1 MSRSPDPGTQL
12 PRSLGKGAEG
22 RGGCPR
28 PVAETVSEAETPA
41 GGWGGQWPRLWPRR
55 ECERLRL
62 WRPLGS
68 PRARR
73 PSFPSAFPR
82 PPRNVDRKPKDKK
95 EKKKRRKKK
104 ENHEGEKNG
113 CRGLRNPQA
122 LPTLLPLLRPERHTT
137 VDCPFPYRLPSA
149 ADTSAWISGLSGS
162 RTLREKP
169 AKQDQ
174 TLGGGRGLNK
184 SGSWWPTGG
193 VTRFPFCFMFC
204 IQHI

>member
-1 MSRSPDPGTQL
+1 MAPTLAPKRVREAATLAAAWFSQS
-12 PRSLGKGAEG
+12 KK
-22 RGGCPR
+22 
-28 PVAETVSEAETPA
+28 TVF
-41 GGWGGQWPRLWPRR
+41 
-55 ECERLRL
+55 
-62 WRPLGS
+62 PLG
-68 PRARR
+68 
-73 PSFPSAFPR
+73 FPAASSKCR
-82 PPRNVDRKPKDKK
+82 QKTQGQKGK
-95 EKKKRRKKK
+95 KKK

-113 CRGLRNPQA
+113 CRGLRNPQP

-137 VDCPFPYRLPSA
+137 VDFPFPCRLPSA